1 MAPDGELL
9 QLDHLDGSLGSPRVL
24 ILHGLEGSSRSV
36 YVQGLLL
43 GLRARGWSAT
53 VLNFRSCAWDG
64 PSPRRVP
71 VQRPRLYHSGET
83 GDLAHVA
90 HALASRDRKAPLF
103 AIGISLGGNVLLKWL
118 GETGRDGPVRA
129 AAAISVPFDLAAGA
143 RHLEEGAGRLYVAI
157 FLRSL
162 REKTIDILRR
172 FPDAQ
177 RLLDIEAVRKAS
189 SFQEFDD
196 AATAPLHGFQGAADY
211 YRRSSSLA
219 FLPRVAVPTLCLNAA
234 DDPFLPPEV
243 LEKARAAASE
253 PLRVVVTSRGGHVG
267 FVGSA
272 EGRLRYWAEEA
283 ALAWLDRQGRCA
295 ILPRE
300 ACA

>member
-1 MAPDGELL
+1 M
-9 QLDHLDGSLGSPRVL
+9 
-24 ILHGLEGSSRSV
+24 
-36 YVQGLLL
+36 
-43 GLRARGWSAT
+43 
-53 VLNFRSCAWDG
+53 
-64 PSPRRVP
+64 
-71 VQRPRLYHSGET
+71 
-83 GDLAHVA
+83 A